1 MISFKYVNLQYIS
14 RALFVALVAVATID
28 VQTSEAKE
36 VSGAWLSERR
46 ETTCIS
52 ATTSKDLRTVYVVFT
67 KEGFGELMRLHW
79 LQGKNLHKLSGQ
91 AIFNF
96 DNGSKHK
103 LNIKPDNEKNEL
115 GFETAGGSIFPSL
128 FYDLKKANSFTI
140 DIGNSVI
147 AGPFSLKGSTRAL
160 NKITEC

>member
-1 MISFKYVNLQYIS
+1 MISSKYVNLQYIS

-79 LQGKNLHKLSGQ
+79 LQGKNLHKLS
-91 AIFNF
+91 
-96 DNGSKHK
+96 
-103 LNIKPDNEKNEL
+103 
-115 GFETAGGSIFPSL
+115 
-128 FYDLKKANSFTI
+128 
-140 DIGNSVI
+140 
-147 AGPFSLKGSTRAL
+147 
-160 NKITEC
+160 